1 MSGPSHLTLAPE
13 VENYRQQFERLAS
26 EADALV
32 KPLTDEQFTWSPV
45 SGAWSIAEC
54 LDHLNVTARL
64 YLPRI
69 DEAIADA
76 IRRGLYGNGPYTH
89 DLIGRLFV
97 LSMEPP
103 AKIKV
108 KAAES
113 FRPGAPRGRS
123 EIMAAFRAY
132 QVQFVDRLRQA
143 NGLDLRRA
151 KVHSPSSSWI
161 KVSLNSGFALMV
173 AHERRHLWQA
183 QQIIAATGF
192 PRSAEALSNRS

>member
-1 MSGPSHLTLAPE
+1 MSGSSHLALAPDVDE
-13 VENYRQQFERLAS
+13 YRIQFERLAG

-32 KPLTDEQFTWSPV
+32 APLTEVQFNWSPAT
-45 SGAWSIAEC
+45 GGWSVAEC
-54 LDHLNVTARL
+54 IDHLNVTARL

-69 DEAIADA
+69 DEAIAEA
-76 IRRGLYGNGPYTH
+76 IRRGLYGDGPYTH
-89 DLIGRLFV
+89 DLLGRLFV

-108 KAAES
+108 KAPES
-113 FRPGAPRGRS
+113 FRPGARRARS

-151 KVHSPSSSWI
+151 KVHSPASSWI
-161 KVSLNSGFALMV
+161 KVSLNSGFALML

-183 QQIIAATGF
+183 HQVVTSPGF
-192 PRSAEALSNRS
+192 PS

>member
-1 MSGPSHLTLAPE
+1 MSGPSHLALAPE
-13 VENYRQQFERLAS
+13 VDDYRQQFERLAK

-32 KPLTDEQFTWSPV
+32 APLTDDQFNWSPV
-45 SGAWSIAEC
+45 PGAWSIAEC
-54 LDHLNVTARL
+54 IDHLNVTARL

-69 DEAIADA
+69 DEAIAEA
-76 IRRGLYGNGPYTH
+76 IRRGLYAEGPFTH
-89 DLIGRLFV
+89 DLLGRLFV

-103 AKIKV
+103 AKIKLRAPEV
-108 KAAES
+108 
-113 FRPGAPRGRS
+113 FRPGAPRARS

-151 KVHSPSSSWI
+151 RVHSLASSWI
-161 KVSLNSGFALMV
+161 RVSLNSGFALMA

-183 QQIIAATGF
+183 QQVVTAAGF
-192 PRSAEALSNRS
+192 PR